1 MPFPPL
7 KKDDDPQKKLSK
19 EEQIKKKIDEIP
31 EDFTPEEYEKI
42 ETLEAEYWE
51 ARDKANALKS
61 EYDAF
66 FEERRSML
74 HEKREEILGD
84 IEEFQKDETG
94 GKKEEPS
101 FSDSFMH
108 HLKKSSFL
116 NSGQKNDEKRH
127 TNEQG
132 DGGKKSFL
140 GGPQNWIQILLL
152 GVSLIFV
159 FDFFSGPSHPEISIS
174 EFVADYTEGNFTEI
188 TLLGESATAV
198 RSSGETVK
206 VILGN
211 RDSFKNFGLLDPEVQ
226 GETKVT
232 IKSSEGQ
239 KFWIDLLL
247 SFLPLVLILGLMV
260 YSMRGMKGIGGF
272 PFGGQKGTE
281 PIKPNTKF
289 EDVAGQDEAKFELEE
304 VVDFLKKPTR
314 FIKMGAKIP
323 KGVLLSGPPGT
334 GKTLLAR
341 AVAGEAHVPFF
352 SISGSEFVEMFVG
365 VGASRVRGLFSN
377 ARKQSPAIIFIDEI
391 DAIGRQRSNGMGGGN
406 DEREQTLNQ
415 ILTEMDGFENETG
428 VIVIAATNRSEI
440 LDKALL
446 RPGRFDRRIVVNNP
460 TIKDRVEILKVH
472 SKKKP
477 LAEEVSLEKLSA
489 RTVGFSGADL
499 QNLMNEAAIFAA
511 RAKRSQITN
520 IDIDLALDR
529 ITMGTEKKSLV
540 MSPEEK
546 EMTSYHEIGHAMIAY
561 LMPTAD
567 PVHKITIVPRGM
579 ALGAT
584 HIAPEKESYHT
595 TKQKYFEE
603 ICVLL
608 GGLSAEKIIFND
620 TTSGVSNDLER
631 ATAIANAMVKK
642 FGMSEELGPL
652 VFSDPGEESFSR
664 KHSEE
669 YAKLIDSEVQKIIKE
684 AYQQTKTSLTDNIET
699 LHALSK
705 ALLEKETLSRE
716 EFEAFFQ

>member
-7 KKDDDPQKKLSK
+7 NKKENSSS
-19 EEQIKKKIDEIP
+19 EEQIREKIKNLP
-31 EDFTPEEYEKI
+31 KDFTPEEYDEIEKM
-42 ETLEAEYWE
+42 ESEFWE
-51 ARDKANALKS
+51 AHDKASKIQNQMNDFVS
-61 EYDAF
+61 EKQKKIV
-66 FEERRSML
+66 MQ
-74 HEKREEILGD
+74 HNEIL
-84 IEEFQKDETG
+84 EEAQNLDDENNKNSDKNTGKETPESIVEQLKNNTILKIGKKDDTPENGNG
-94 GKKEEPS
+94 GK
-101 FSDSFMH
+101 F
-108 HLKKSSFL
+108 
-116 NSGQKNDEKRH
+116 
-127 TNEQG
+127 
-132 DGGKKSFL
+132 
-140 GGPQNWIQILLL
+140 GGPQDWIQILLL
-152 GVSLIFV
+152 GVSVLFA
-159 FDFFSGPSHPEISIS
+159 FNFFSGPSLPEIPIS
-174 EFVADYTEGNFTEI
+174 QFIQEYQEGNFNEVS
-188 TLLGESATAV
+188 LSGESATAT
-198 RSSGETVK
+198 RASGEK
-206 VILGN
+206 VMVVIGN

-226 GETKVT
+226 GETKVI
-232 IKSSEGQ
+232 IKGSEGQ

-247 SFLPLVLILGLMV
+247 SFLPLILIIGLMV
-260 YSMRGMKGIGGF
+260 YSMRGMKGMGGF
-272 PFGGQKGTE
+272 PFGGSGRGLE

-304 VVDFLKKPTR
+304 VVEFLKKPTR

-365 VGASRVRGLFSN
+365 VGASRVRNLFNN
-377 ARKQSPAIIFIDEI
+377 ARKHSPAIIFIDEI

-428 VIVIAATNRSEI
+428 VIVIAATNRVEI

-446 RPGRFDRRIVVNNP
+446 RPGRFDRRIGVNNP
-460 TIKDRVEILKVH
+460 TINDRKAILEVH
-472 SKKKP
+472 TKKKP
-477 LAEEVSLEKLSA
+477 LSKEVSLEKISA

-499 QNLMNEAAIFAA
+499 ENLMNEAAIFAA
-511 RAKRSQITN
+511 RAKRNEITN
-520 IDIDLALDR
+520 EDIDLAIDR
-529 ITMGTEKKSLV
+529 VTMGTEKKSLV
-540 MSPEEK
+540 MSDEEK
-546 EMTSYHEIGHAMIAY
+546 KMTSYHEVGHAMVAH

-608 GGLSAEKIIFND
+608 GGLSAEKIIFKD

-642 FGMSEELGPL
+642 FGMSDDLGPI
-652 VFSDPGEESFSR
+652 VFSDPGEESFTR

-669 YAKLIDSEVQKIIKE
+669 FAKIVDQEVQKIIKK
-684 AYQQTKTSLTDNIET
+684 AYNTTQKSLTDNLEL
-699 LHALSK
+699 LHSISK
-705 ALLEKETLSRE
+705 SLLEKETLSRE